1 MHSMKVILHN
11 CFVIKKA
18 YDSLWDQIMERFE
31 LTRAEID
38 VLAFISAN
46 PELNTAHEVVEYRM
60 IAKSHV
66 SKAVDHLIEIGFLM
80 REQDKNDRRCI
91 HLNITD
97 KAKEAVAAIR
107 EKQLEFSGRLV
118 EGFSERELE
127 MIRETTTKVAKN
139 AEEATIN

>member
-1 MHSMKVILHN
+1 MHSMKIILHN

-18 YDSLWDQIMERFE
+18 YDSLWDQIMEKFN

-66 SKAVDHLIEIGFLM
+66 SKAVDHLIEIGYLI
-80 REQDKNDRRCI
+80 REQDRNDRRCI
-91 HLNITD
+91 HLNITER
-97 KAKEAVAAIR
+97 AKEAISAIHD
-107 EKQLEFSGRLV
+107 KQIEFSQRLV

-127 MIRETTTKVAKN
+127 MIREATTKVAKN
-139 AEEATIN
+139 AEERT